1 MAMASSSWPPP
12 GNWHI
17 FAVWRSNSRRRDVN
31 ERVKVEE
38 LAPVSWTGRRK
49 SQWGDELREG
59 RKSPWAECPTER
71 PILFSSTSHTWGR
84 PAPCGIG
91 RTDNARKLFLQPCAA
106 NPDVERGTWVGPTWV
121 RQVGNMTLGDKN
133 ITILTKTLSKLWFLW
148 FYPLFGPLM
157 AWQVGPACGV
167 RWAWIGWERF
177 FKLLDLY
184 SILG

>member
-31 ERVKVEE
+31 ERAKVEE
-38 LAPVSWTGRRK
+38 LAPVSWTGRTK

-71 PILFSSTSHTWGR
+71 PILFSSTSHIWGR

-91 RTDNARKLFLQPCAA
+91 RTDNALKLFCNRVLQILMSNAGHGWA
-106 NPDVERGTWVGPTWV
+106 QHGYARWVTWRWV
-121 RQVGNMTLGDKN
+121 TQTLRFQQKHFPNCD
-133 ITILTKTLSKLWFLW
+133 
-148 FYPLFGPLM
+148 FYGSTHFSVL
-157 AWQVGPACGV
+157 
-167 RWAWIGWERF
+167 
-177 FKLLDLY
+177 
-184 SILG
+184 